1 MKSKDG
7 RTPVKVRSRY
17 VNADNYRCSHI
28 RKSTNPRHFG
38 VKQKKIWVCMVTVG
52 LISSQY
58 NYQRQNLSNK
68 KIHHKIGEEK
78 LYWLRMGG
86 DGVEHSTVGFENQPF
101 KI

>member
-1 MKSKDG
+1 
-7 RTPVKVRSRY
+7 
-17 VNADNYRCSHI
+17 
-28 RKSTNPRHFG
+28 
-38 VKQKKIWVCMVTVG
+38 MVTVG